1 MLDQLRN
8 SIFTKVLF
16 GLMGIYLLNISVDT
30 ADPYPDY
37 IPEDLSY
44 NDQESIVEIIIEKV
58 LGFENAIEEYD
69 DHDSE
74 DHNKKKNVKIDFL
87 VYESNKTESIIKYLK
102 NKKQLFIRSKDQL
115 TSGFK
120 EIDSPP
126 PKLDLFS

>member
-1 MLDQLRN
+1 
-8 SIFTKVLF
+8 
-16 GLMGIYLLNISVDT
+16 MGIYLLNLSVDT

-69 DHDSE
+69 DHDPE

-87 VYESNKTESIIKYLK
+87 VYHSSKAENTIKYLNK
-102 NKKQLFIRSKDQL
+102 KKQLFIKSKDQL
-115 TSGFK
+115 AAGFK

-126 PKLDLFS
+126 PKLDLLS

>member
-1 MLDQLRN
+1 MLGQLRN

-69 DHDSE
+69 DRDSE